1 MGLMDS
7 LRRAEQESKALARR
21 GLEKARNGMEE
32 AESTMRRKMRVH
44 PRPPVSIATRPPASE
59 PIPISENNAD
69 DPAAGAIVS
78 INGRDVDAEDLDKT
92 AA

>member
-7 LRRAEQESKALARR
+7 LRRAEQEGHALARR
-21 GLEKARNGMEE
+21 GLEKARNGVAD

-44 PRPPVSIATRPPASE
+44 PRLSTPTTPSKAEAAE
-59 PIPISENNAD
+59 
-69 DPAAGAIVS
+69 DPATGGIVS
-78 INGRDVDAEDLDKT
+78 IHGRDVDPEELDKN